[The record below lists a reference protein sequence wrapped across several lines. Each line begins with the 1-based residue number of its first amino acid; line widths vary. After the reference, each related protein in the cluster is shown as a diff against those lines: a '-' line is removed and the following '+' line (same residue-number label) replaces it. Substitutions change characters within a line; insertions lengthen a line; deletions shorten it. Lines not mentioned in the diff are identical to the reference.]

1 MEEILQVGVIT
12 STHGLR
18 GEVKVFP
25 TTDDAARFRRLKEV
39 ILDPGEEKMLLEIQ
53 GVKFFKKFVILK
65 LKGIDSIDEAEK
77 YRRKSLFVTRKNAV
91 PLRRDEYFVADLVG
105 LKVIDDMD
113 QELGVLTE
121 VLQTGAN
128 DVYVFDTPRGEMLLP
143 ALKEVVLSVDAA
155 QKRMVLDE
163 RALERFAVY
172 SDGAE
177 EIG

>member
-39 ILDPGEEKMLLEIQ
+39 ILDTGEEKMLLEIQ

-105 LKVIDDMD
+105 LRVIDDMD

-128 DVYVFDTPRGEMLLP
+128 DVYVVKMKDGQEALIPAIKQCILNVDVEGGLIRVHILEGLL
-143 ALKEVVLSVDAA
+143 D
-155 QKRMVLDE
+155 
-163 RALERFAVY
+163 
-172 SDGAE
+172 
-177 EIG
+177 

>member
-39 ILDPGEEKMLLEIQ
+39 ILDTGEGKMLLEIQ

-77 YRRKSLFVTRKNAV
+77 DRRKSLFVTRKNAV

-105 LKVIDDMD
+105 LRVIDDMD

-128 DVYVFDTPRGEMLLP
+128 DVYVVKMKDGREALIPAIKQCILNVDVEGGLIRVHILEGLL
-143 ALKEVVLSVDAA
+143 D
-155 QKRMVLDE
+155 
-163 RALERFAVY
+163 
-172 SDGAE
+172 
-177 EIG
+177 

>member
-39 ILDPGEEKMLLEIQ
+39 ILDTGKEKMLLEIQ

-65 LKGIDSIDEAEK
+65 FKGIDSIDDAEK
-77 YRRKSLFVTRKNAV
+77 YRGKGLFVTRKNAV

-128 DVYVFDTPRGEMLLP
+128 DVYVVKMEDGREALIPAIKQCILNVDVEGGLIRVHILEGLL
-143 ALKEVVLSVDAA
+143 D
-155 QKRMVLDE
+155 
-163 RALERFAVY
+163 
-172 SDGAE
+172 
-177 EIG
+177 

>member
-39 ILDPGEEKMLLEIQ
+39 ILDTGEGKMLLEIQ

-105 LKVIDDMD
+105 LRVIDDMD

-128 DVYVFDTPRGEMLLP
+128 DVYVVKMKDGREALIPAIKQCILNVDVEGGLIRVHILEGLL
-143 ALKEVVLSVDAA
+143 D
-155 QKRMVLDE
+155 
-163 RALERFAVY
+163 
-172 SDGAE
+172 
-177 EIG
+177 

>member
-39 ILDPGEEKMLLEIQ
+39 ILDTGEEKMLLEIQ

-105 LKVIDDMD
+105 LRVIDDMD

-128 DVYVFDTPRGEMLLP
+128 DVYVVKMKDGREALIPAIKQCILNVDVEGGLIRVHILEGLL
-143 ALKEVVLSVDAA
+143 D
-155 QKRMVLDE
+155 
-163 RALERFAVY
+163 
-172 SDGAE
+172 
-177 EIG
+177 

>member
-39 ILDPGEEKMLLEIQ
+39 ILDTGEEKMLLEIQ

-128 DVYVFDTPRGEMLLP
+128 DVYVVKMKDGREALIPAIKQCILNVDVEGGLIRVHILEGLL
-143 ALKEVVLSVDAA
+143 D
-155 QKRMVLDE
+155 
-163 RALERFAVY
+163 
-172 SDGAE
+172 
-177 EIG
+177 

>member
-39 ILDPGEEKMLLEIQ
+39 ILDTGEEKMLLEIQ

-128 DVYVFDTPRGEMLLP
+128 DVYVVKMKDGQEALIPAIKQCILNVDVEGGLIRVHILEGLL
-143 ALKEVVLSVDAA
+143 D
-155 QKRMVLDE
+155 
-163 RALERFAVY
+163 
-172 SDGAE
+172 
-177 EIG
+177 

>member
-39 ILDPGEEKMLLEIQ
+39 ILDTGEEKMLLEIQ
-53 GVKFFKKFVILK
+53 GGKFFKKFVILK

-105 LKVIDDMD
+105 LRVIDDMD

-128 DVYVFDTPRGEMLLP
+128 DVYVVKMKDGREALIPAIKQCILNVDVEGGLIRVHILEGLL
-143 ALKEVVLSVDAA
+143 D
-155 QKRMVLDE
+155 
-163 RALERFAVY
+163 
-172 SDGAE
+172 
-177 EIG
+177 

>member
-1 MEEILQVGVIT
+1 
-12 STHGLR
+12 
-18 GEVKVFP
+18 
-25 TTDDAARFRRLKEV
+25 
-39 ILDPGEEKMLLEIQ
+39 MLLEIQ

-105 LKVIDDMD
+105 LRVIDDMD

-128 DVYVFDTPRGEMLLP
+128 DVYVVKMKDGREALIPAIKQCILNVDVEGGLIRVHILEGLL
-143 ALKEVVLSVDAA
+143 D
-155 QKRMVLDE
+155 
-163 RALERFAVY
+163 
-172 SDGAE
+172 
-177 EIG
+177 